1 MKEGRTVEVAA
12 LRAAIASVDNGEAV
26 GVAGVRAGRPPP
38 ADPDVPITGAVSG
51 AGAGDVRRRALS
63 PTDLQRILDGET
75 MGLHEQAA
83 DYEAFGRV
91 AEAAALRT
99 QADRIAHH
107 RAALGP
113 GRDVAA
119 GLPYIDAPSVEV
131 TAPPQCCWD
140 ACRCR
145 SSVGRWQ
152 ARRRGSWP
160 QCSVVPTG
168 GHVVHARCPGP
179 LLGGFHVVGAERP
192 RRWWLEGRHRF
203 SVYALEFRIEELGP
217 GRSRLSAESRAA
229 FTGWAGSLYRTLVI
243 GSGGHR
249 VAVRRMLR
257 SVKVRAEADA
267 GIPAG
272 NGTGTLEA

>member
-26 GVAGVRAGRPPP
+26 GVAGVRAGRPPT

-83 DYEAFGRV
+83 DYEAFGRA

-140 ACRCR
+140 ALT
-145 SSVGRWQ
+145 
-152 ARRRGSWP
+152 
-160 QCSVVPTG
+160 SVVG
-168 GHVVHARCPGP
+168 GQMAGPPARVLAAVLGCADRRARGPREVPGSA
-179 LLGGFHVVGAERP
+179 LGGFHVVGAERP

-203 SVYALEFRIEELGP
+203 SVYALEFP
-217 GRSRLSAESRAA
+217 
-229 FTGWAGSLYRTLVI
+229 
-243 GSGGHR
+243 
-249 VAVRRMLR
+249 
-257 SVKVRAEADA
+257 D
-267 GIPAG
+267 
-272 NGTGTLEA
+272 